1 MDWLERRKK
10 LRGVESIF
18 FLCEM
23 RISFRV
29 HLELP
34 SPQSPRT
41 MASASNGRKQRYTGT
56 GTSHKQG
63 VNGEEDF
70 GNQTLPVAQLPDDF
84 DGVPADGS
92 VYLAMV
98 R

>member
-1 MDWLERRKK
+1 VGWSQFSSWARCA
-10 LRGVESIF
+10 V
-18 FLCEM
+18 
-23 RISFRV
+23 SFRV
-29 HLELP
+29 HLEVP
-34 SPQSPRT
+34 SPQSG
-41 MASASNGRKQRYTGT
+41 MASNGRRKRYSGT